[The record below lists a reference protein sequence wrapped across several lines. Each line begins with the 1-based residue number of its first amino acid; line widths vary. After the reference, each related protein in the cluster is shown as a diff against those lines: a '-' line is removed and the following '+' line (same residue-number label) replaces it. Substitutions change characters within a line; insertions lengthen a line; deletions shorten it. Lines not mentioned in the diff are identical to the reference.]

1 VRNTLRNDPG
11 EITRLLRELKTGNPT
26 AKEELIRLVY
36 KELRRIAAIRLRGEA
51 AHHSLQPTA
60 LVHEAYMR
68 FAQLREIDWQGRNH
82 FYAVA
87 ATLMRR
93 VLVDHARARQAN
105 KRGDRAVTMSLND
118 VADPALK
125 MEPEILA
132 LDDALDRLAQ
142 LDERQSKTVELR
154 FFAGMSEE
162 ETGQA
167 LGVSVRTV
175 KRDWRAAKAWLF
187 AELRPRDDSSG

>member
-93 VLVDHARARQAN
+93 VLVDHARARQAT